1 MPLFN
6 DPVLSTL
13 TWSERNAARQRK
25 QSTNK
30 RKQQAA
36 PATTAHTQHP
46 WPEPTPPMHSDED
59 DPFEPP
65 STEQQAKSAPPVKV
79 QRDTQC
85 TTNNSWLDTDDY
97 PDWLLQIAGN
107 RRRKKV
113 KRTIAGAESEQNAPQ
128 KTSAADLTSERE
140 KAPALYHPQHI
151 TREESCFGTIDLSQC
166 ILTEPSIL
174 TKQDFDAAREHLK
187 NQLHNNPQDHRP
199 PTPAPTRK
207 QQSRECNTIKP
218 TYDIDRLLNIDTFKM
233 HGRLHFLRK
242 SKRFGVGISTSIIPN
257 AGRGLFKTRDRSDTE
272 FICPYLGAQV
282 KKSNDTPTGEYSY
295 YDTTRGIVLIG
306 NPATS
311 YGPYANDPLDEQKAN
326 CKIAWRQE
334 LQEYWLKAQGPIAAS
349 TELLLMYGHEFWEWH
364 GALQTD
370 IINKAYPPHLLRPL
384 ALADEEK
391 C

>member
-151 TREESCFGTIDLSQC
+151 TREESSPDAFT
-166 ILTEPSIL
+166 TPSTTTRKL
-174 TKQDFDAAREHLK
+174 GE
-187 NQLHNNPQDHRP
+187 QLLRHHRP
-199 PTPAPTRK
+199 IPMHTHRALHPHKTGLRRCKRTPEESIT
-207 QQSRECNTIKP
+207 QQPARSSTTNTCTDK
-218 TYDIDRLLNIDTFKM
+218 
-233 HGRLHFLRK
+233 
-242 SKRFGVGISTSIIPN
+242 
-257 AGRGLFKTRDRSDTE
+257 E
-272 FICPYLGAQV
+272 
-282 KKSNDTPTGEYSY
+282 
-295 YDTTRGIVLIG
+295 
-306 NPATS
+306 AT
-311 YGPYANDPLDEQKAN
+311 K
-326 CKIAWRQE
+326 
-334 LQEYWLKAQGPIAAS
+334 
-349 TELLLMYGHEFWEWH
+349 
-364 GALQTD
+364 
-370 IINKAYPPHLLRPL
+370 
-384 ALADEEK
+384 
-391 C
+391 